1 METIAAIALVL
12 LVLACPLG
20 MLAIGGVVWVVA
32 RARGE
37 KKEFSASCMQ
47 HGNHQLTSRGTEESE
62 LRDQVTQLQ
71 AEVELLRA
79 QRPKDGSAV
88 SHGIAATR
96 STLDEPRET

>member
-1 METIAAIALVL
+1 METLAAIAIIL

-47 HGNHQLTSRGTEESE
+47 HGDHQQTPQGTEERALRGE
-62 LRDQVTQLQ
+62 LTRLQ
-71 AEVELLRA
+71 AEVNLLRA
-79 QRPKDGSAV
+79 GLSTFGRATTQGAAVEGS
-88 SHGIAATR
+88 TPDR
-96 STLDEPRET
+96 S